1 MRGAR
6 GLGAPVGNG
15 AGGARARRRRRDTG
29 TTRTGDSSG
38 RQGWGCGR
46 TGDSEQ
52 ENGRR
57 PGMAQGGELVGAR
70 EGVMGARVVVGTGS
84 KPWQTIQRKE
94 AEPEMPGAPRVWV
107 GPMGNPGGWTSLAIL
122 G

>member
-1 MRGAR
+1 
-6 GLGAPVGNG
+6 
-15 AGGARARRRRRDTG
+15 
-29 TTRTGDSSG
+29 
-38 RQGWGCGR
+38 
-46 TGDSEQ
+46 
-52 ENGRR
+52 
-57 PGMAQGGELVGAR
+57 MAQGGELVGAR

-107 GPMGNPGGWTSLAIL
+107 GQMGNPGGWTSLAIL